1 MVKKLG
7 IIYAGLNALVAL
19 PFVLRITVG
28 ALRGEFLQTIEE
40 FEQLALEEIEQV
52 LGSATLE

>member
-28 ALRGEFLQTIEE
+28 ALRGEFLQTIEGYTDSSR
-40 FEQLALEEIEQV
+40 AWRW
-52 LGSATLE
+52 